1 MREITLGS
9 KHRVKIYDSID
20 EMTVARYHRWN
31 QMMVLN
37 EGVGLT
43 VEGLSGRLANVA
55 NLIDAERPDAAK
67 VELHNIAVALS
78 VTRAGADMQTRAL
91 AATVAEIDGEP
102 TDDLTSDGLD
112 KTVERLQG
120 IITKGERDGILDSV
134 KKKIDE
140 ELAFYY
146 PEVAG
151 GESEQT
157 ALLRNIA
164 DALLEEVQ
172 TGCDNSERIAR
183 LRRMVVE
190 AMEVVDYASYERE
203 SDVAFEQMCLS
214 IRETMHV
221 DTKGLTVMEYYAARK
236 SLDDRAKEYEKIT
249 NKNKHRNA

>member
-1 MREITLGS
+1 MREIILGS

-43 VEGLSGRLANVA
+43 VDGLNSRLANVA
-55 NLIDAERPDAAK
+55 NLIDAERTDAAK
-67 VELHNIAVALS
+67 IELHNIAVALS

-91 AATVAEIDGEP
+91 AATIAEIDGEVV
-102 TDDLTSDGLD
+102 DDLTSDGIE
-112 KTVERLQG
+112 KTVKRLQG
-120 IITKGERDGILDSV
+120 IITKGERDGILGAV
-134 KKKIDE
+134 KKKIDD
-140 ELAFYY
+140 ELAYYY

-157 ALLRNIA
+157 ALMRNIA

-172 TGCDNSERIAR
+172 TGCDNSVLIAR
-183 LRRMVVE
+183 LRRMLVE
-190 AMEVVDYASYERE
+190 AMEVIDYSSYERE
-203 SDVAFEQMCLS
+203 SDVTFEQMCLS

-221 DTKGLTVMEYYAARK
+221 DTKSLTVMEYYAARK
-236 SLDDRAKEYEKIT
+236 SLDERAREYEKIT
-249 NKNKHRNA
+249 HKNK